1 MALIFNSTAPGTN
14 ANYYK
19 YLDSSINGKM
29 AKTDRIAEPTLL
41 DFCLI
46 PYDGSFVKLRR
57 GNYITVDTVTFPK
70 WFTGYITN
78 DPELT
83 YLGTNG
89 TSHTPVWG
97 YKYQATSDDYI
108 LNLSPLGL
116 MPPFTN
122 TTMGAI
128 LTALVAQ
135 LAPGKFD
142 VTGLTAGQTIAR
154 YVVDPSKTFSDVV
167 KEFTELSAYRFW
179 ANDFKL
185 FFQQQDTTPSPMI
198 IDGADK
204 HFSPDRLTLTP
215 SPEPIVNDAVVVG
228 SIEPQGYMNEY
239 FIGDG
244 FTARFPLLSS
254 IYGIDRS
261 ILLDDSFGSAIDTT
275 KWAEF
280 DTVND
285 WIQLANGYINAV
297 GGTNDGVLGVYLTS
311 ANLLPLEGAMRLTH
325 GEYDFV
331 SASSGVIAA
340 LWTGSPRKVTNTLLQ
355 SETMDNA
362 SWGKQAGGTGV
373 APVVTAN
380 YGLSPR
386 GDFTAERVQFD
397 KGAGTTLSDLS
408 FLNSN
413 FFTSVNAQVYSTS
426 IWLKSNKTTNQV
438 VQLSFNGNG
447 GGLVTVTPTWQ
458 RFSIS
463 NVGDGT
469 LKDLRLGLRGT
480 TGSDVT
486 ADILVW
492 AAQITLTSTVQP
504 YVVTTTASATA
515 YGGCIYG
522 IECSK
527 SGANTILKPI
537 VGGVV
542 DGSQSVTVDYTKRY
556 VMRTIVNFSQVTR
569 MQNVYSGVDS
579 TGTVQRFGGHLDL
592 DQANYNTVITEIN
605 PTTGVQTN
613 QWSWNNRN
621 KPLAFYETYAY
632 YVPIALDDLHCSFT
646 NVTIS
651 TPMLANL
658 EIKAFGVGVYL
669 PKLIGVN
676 DIDAFDGQTP
686 VATITDANSGA
697 TTRSSTLGTPQYN
710 PGNAAL
716 QFFKDSTKQTAT
728 TPGVGDFLHLS
739 YRRAGAA
746 MARVT
751 NFTSVA
757 AEQALWGDSG
767 LRSLTKLDLNPL
779 PRTAAEAEAAAAALV
794 TDGGFQH
801 YEGTYEQW
809 YNLGVTG
816 QPMSGQILKFQNL
829 AASMP
834 SITAEEIHEV
844 VTTFESSSGGTERF
858 YFQVTFGRPDRL
870 RQLLSTFGQ
879 QTDVFAPQDT
889 AEIPDATSL
898 PSVGLTFSDDVL
910 LPTLVSVG
918 STQLNFDSGQAAPVG
933 GGFEIRYT
941 DDQWGADD
949 GKNLILRTS
958 GTSFAVPRT
967 QRGKICFIKAYDAR
981 NKLKFS
987 EDLTNAAWIKG
998 TSSSITRASGTNPDG
1013 DISVIDTITYS
1024 DNTVNANVRQDTGL
1038 AAANM
1043 VAVATTSVKGTAGQ
1057 QVQFQLRSNSGSDIL
1072 ATTVVTFTGVWQR
1085 VSVSGTYPSGALGN
1099 ATLYFRA
1106 STANSF
1112 AVTRSSWELNTTFE
1126 TAYVKTLSTI
1136 FGAYSRYAAGMRV
1149 AFPLVP
1155 PVIASATFDYTDV
1168 LHPVMTINLPTVQQ
1182 DIWGVEI
1189 RASDQTT
1196 VLKKTDL
1203 IDAAYVPTWTYDNS
1217 SIKTRSLDFYV
1228 YTYNLLGE
1236 YSTGTH
1242 VTTTIPTPTMTG
1254 LSMNDSTKYLSWTA
1268 TSAAAYFVEVDKV
1281 SNAFAN
1287 TSFQGFVTATAALC
1301 SDSEFFPQR
1310 WFRVTAYDP
1319 IGSGT
1324 NSVISHVYTPTSV
1337 VTFGSGEVQSIAS
1350 PASPT
1355 TDPTVPSPYAGYAS
1369 DYVEASWK
1377 DYSINSGRSS

>member
-1 MALIFNSTAPGTN
+1 MALLFNSTAPGTN

-19 YLDSSINGKM
+19 YLDSSINGKI

-46 PYDGSFVKLRR
+46 PYDASFVKLRR

-83 YLGTNG
+83 YLGTDG
-89 TSHTPVWG
+89 SHNPVWG

-108 LNLSPLGL
+108 LNLSPLGI

-122 TTMGAI
+122 TTMGAV
-128 LTALVAQ
+128 LKTLVAQ

-142 VTGLTAGQTIAR
+142 VTGIITGKSIAR
-154 YVVDPSKTFSDVV
+154 YVVDPSKTFTDVV
-167 KEFTELSAYRFW
+167 REFTELSAYRFW

-198 IDGADK
+198 IDGANK
-204 HFSPDRLTLTP
+204 HFSPSRLTLTP
-215 SPEPIVNDAVVVG
+215 STEPIVNDAVVVG
-228 SIEPQGYMNEY
+228 GIEPQGYMNEY

-244 FTARFPLLSS
+244 FTARFPMLSS
-254 IYGIDRS
+254 IYGVDRS
-261 ILLDDSFGSAIDTT
+261 ILLDDAFGSAIDTA

-285 WIQLANGYINAV
+285 FIQIANGYVNAL
-297 GGTNDGVLGVYLTS
+297 GGTNDGVFGVYLQS
-311 ANLLPLEGAMRLTH
+311 ANLLPLEGTMRLTH

-331 SASSGVIAA
+331 SASSGVVAG
-340 LWTGSPRKVTNTLLQ
+340 LWTGTPGKVTNTLLQ

-380 YGLSPR
+380 FAVSPR
-386 GDFTAERVQFD
+386 GDVTAERVQFD

-413 FFTSVNAQVYSTS
+413 FFTSVNTQPYSTS
-426 IWLKSNKTTNQV
+426 IWLKSNKPTNQI
-438 VQLSFNGNG
+438 VQLTFNGNG

-458 RFSIS
+458 LFSIS
-463 NVGDGT
+463 NIGDGT
-469 LKDLRLGLRGT
+469 TKDLRLGLRGT
-480 TGSDVT
+480 SGSDVT

-492 AAQITLTSTVQP
+492 GAQITLTSTLQP
-504 YVVTTTASATA
+504 YVVTTTAAVTA
-515 YGGCIYG
+515 YGGCVYG

-527 SGANTILKPI
+527 SGGNTILKPI
-537 VGGVV
+537 VGGIV

-556 VMRTIVNFSQVTR
+556 VMRTIANFNQVTR
-569 MQNVYSGVDS
+569 MQNSYASVDN
-579 TGTVQRFGGHLDL
+579 TGAVQSYGARLDP
-592 DQANYNTVITEIN
+592 AVAAYNTVITEIN

-613 QWSWNNRN
+613 QWTWQNSSISIG
-621 KPLAFYETYAY
+621 LYETFAY
-632 YVPIALDDLHCSFT
+632 YIPIVLDDLHCSFT

-651 TPMLANL
+651 TPMQAQL
-658 EIKAFGVGVYL
+658 EIKVAGGGGYV

-686 VATITDANSGA
+686 IATITDANSGA

-728 TPGVGDFLHLS
+728 TPQVGDYIHLS
-739 YRRAGAA
+739 YRRAGASI
-746 MARVT
+746 ARVT
-751 NFTSVA
+751 NFASVA

-767 LRSLTKLDLNPL
+767 FRSLTKLDLSPM
-779 PRTAAEAEAAAAALV
+779 PRNAAEAEAAAAALI
-794 TDGGFQH
+794 TDGSFQH

-809 YNLGVTG
+809 YNFGVTG

-829 AASMP
+829 AAAMP
-834 SITAEEIHEV
+834 TILAEEIHEV
-844 VTTFESSSGGTERF
+844 VTSFEATSGGTERF
-858 YFQVTFGRPDRL
+858 YYKVTFGRPDRL
-870 RQLLSTFGQ
+870 RQLLSTFGE

-898 PSVGLTFSDDVL
+898 PAVGLAFAPDVTS
-910 LPTLVSVG
+910 PFLVSVG
-918 STQLNFDSGQAAPVG
+918 TTQLNFNTGQTAPTG

-941 DDQWGADD
+941 DDQWGPDD
-949 GKNLILRTS
+949 SKNLVLRTS
-958 GTSFAVPRT
+958 ASTFAVPRT
-967 QRGKICFIKAYDAR
+967 QRGKICFLKAYDAR

-998 TSSSITRASGTNPDG
+998 TSASITRASGTNPEG
-1013 DISVIDTITYS
+1013 DIGVIDTITYA
-1024 DNTVNANVRQDTGL
+1024 DATVNANVRQDTGL
-1038 AAANM
+1038 AAANL
-1043 VAVATTSVKGTAGQ
+1043 VVTASTSVKGTAGQ
-1057 QVQFQLRSNSGSDIL
+1057 NLQFQLRSNAGADIL
-1072 ATTVVTFTGVWQR
+1072 ATTVVTFTGAWQR
-1085 VSVSGTYPSGALGN
+1085 VSVSGTYPSAAIGN

-1136 FGAYSRYAAGMRV
+1136 FGAYSRYAAGLRV
-1149 AFPLVP
+1149 AFPLIP
-1155 PVIASATFDYTDV
+1155 PDISSATFDYTDI
-1168 LHPVMTINLPTVQQ
+1168 LHPVMTLNLPTVQQ
-1182 DIWGVEI
+1182 DIWGIEI
-1189 RASDQTT
+1189 RASNDVT
-1196 VLKKTDL
+1196 VLKKVDL
-1203 IDAAYVPTWTYDNS
+1203 IDASFIPTWIYDNS
-1217 SIKTRSLDFYV
+1217 SIKTRSLDFWV
-1228 YTYNLLGE
+1228 HTYNLLGE
-1236 YSTGTH
+1236 YSTGLHITA
-1242 VTTTIPTPTMTG
+1242 TIPTPTMTA
-1254 LSMNDSTKYLSWTA
+1254 LSVDDLTQQCNWTA
-1268 TSAAAYFVEVDKV
+1268 TNATEYFVETDKV
-1281 SNAFAN
+1281 SSSFAN
-1287 TSFQGFVTATAALC
+1287 ISFSGTIKATHAVLTPP
-1301 SDSEFFPQR
+1301 EFFNQR
-1310 WFRVTAYDP
+1310 WIRVTAKDV

-1324 NSVISHVYTPTSV
+1324 NSVVSHVYTPTAV
-1337 VTFGSGEVQSIAS
+1337 VSFGSGEVQSVIS
-1350 PASPT
+1350 PTTPT
-1355 TDPTVPSPYAGYAS
+1355 TDPAVPPAYSDYAS
-1369 DYVEASWK
+1369 DYVESSWK
-1377 DYSINSGRSS
+1377 DYSVNSGRSA